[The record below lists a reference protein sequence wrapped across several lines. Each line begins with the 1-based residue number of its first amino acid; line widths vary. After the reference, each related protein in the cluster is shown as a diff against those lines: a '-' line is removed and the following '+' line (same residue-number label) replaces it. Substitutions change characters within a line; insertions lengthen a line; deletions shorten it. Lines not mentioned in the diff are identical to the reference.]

1 MTQLKILCYP
11 DSRLQTVARPVAR
24 VDDRIRTLVNDM
36 IETMYAAHGVGLAA
50 TQVDVHEQVIVID
63 TSDTRD
69 QPLVLINPELV
80 FISEDKVVD
89 EEGCLSVPNVYD
101 KIWRAA
107 SIRVRALDRE
117 GQPLEFDAD
126 TLLAKCIQ
134 HEMDH
139 LHGKVFVDYLSLLK
153 RTRIKTKMLKH
164 VRDGGS

>member
-24 VDDRIRTLVNDM
+24 VDDRIRTLVKDM